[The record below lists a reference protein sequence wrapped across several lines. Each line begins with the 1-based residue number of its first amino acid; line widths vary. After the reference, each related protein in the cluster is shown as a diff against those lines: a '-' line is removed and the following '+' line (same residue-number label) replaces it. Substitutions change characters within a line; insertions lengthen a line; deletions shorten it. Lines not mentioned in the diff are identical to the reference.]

1 MACEVEGGSTGNP
14 ILDLFGGVVSDWVG
28 LFLNVALAYMMLE
41 AQEEAEEELEKIA
54 NQALSSA
61 EELAA
66 AYMQLRAYDQRVY
79 DFMWS
84 QPTYT
89 PCNRDT
95 HAIQAKRQ
103 ATEFIKKSMGVLSR
117 FDCGNKRR
125 VLANAARQ
133 FMIGTM
139 AEQETQDHFEKELE
153 DAYLENRYDAIV
165 SVATGSPPNSL
176 AGSFGASAAIWAQQY
191 QNASIQAS
199 GAIAGV
205 GYFASSAFSGLF
217 N

>member
-1 MACEVEGGSTGNP
+1 M
-14 ILDLFGGVVSDWVG
+14 
-28 LFLNVALAYMMLE
+28 
-41 AQEEAEEELEKIA
+41 
-54 NQALSSA
+54 SSA

-103 ATEFIKKSMGVLSR
+103 ATEFIKKSIGVLSR

-125 VLANAARQ
+125 ALVSAARQ

>member
-1 MACEVEGGSTGNP
+1 MACQVDAASSNDP
-14 ILDLFGGVVSDWVG
+14 VLSAFGEIVSDWVG
-28 LFLNVALAYMMLE
+28 LFINAFIAYAMLT
-41 AQEEAEEELEKIA
+41 AQEEAEAELEKIA
-54 NQALSSA
+54 AIAMSSA

-103 ATEFIKKSMGVLSR
+103 ATEFIKKSIGVLSR

-125 VLANAARQ
+125 ALVSAARQ